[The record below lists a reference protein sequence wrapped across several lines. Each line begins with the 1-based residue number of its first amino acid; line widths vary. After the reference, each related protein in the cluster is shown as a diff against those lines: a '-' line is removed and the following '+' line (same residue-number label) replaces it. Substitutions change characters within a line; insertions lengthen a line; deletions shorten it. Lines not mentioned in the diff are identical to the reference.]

1 VTRRRSLFIKYAIP
15 LVLLSSG
22 AVIVSGLDQM
32 YFSYQESKTAL
43 ARVQHEKASAAAIRI
58 EQFARDLEHQIAWI
72 AQAQWGPRG
81 TTLDQ
86 RRLDSQRLL
95 RQVPAITEVSH
106 LDTEGHEQ
114 LRVSR
119 LAMDVVGSN
128 TDLSN
133 DPRFTE
139 ARSRKTWFS
148 PVYFRKESEP
158 YMTVA
163 LVGNGENAGV
173 VAAEANLKFIWDVVS
188 GMKVGQGGVAYVV
201 DAKGRL
207 IAHPDISLVL
217 RNTDLSTLP
226 LIRESIAQGGV
237 ESAAVQAI
245 TGHDVQGREVLSASA
260 PIAPLG
266 WNVLVDLPLSEALAP
281 LYSSLFRTALLLL
294 VGLVASV
301 LASLILVRRMVAPIH
316 VLQAG
321 AARIGGGE
329 LHQRIDVKT
338 GDELE
343 ALGEEFNCM
352 AEQLEESYAGLER
365 KVEERT
371 KDLTESLEQQ
381 TATSE
386 ILRVISQS
394 QTDEKPVFEK
404 ITQSCRRLFNS
415 SQIGINL
422 VRPDGLVY
430 LAAYVGPEE
439 STLREMYPFPIDYD
453 TGTGKAM
460 KERRA
465 LHYLDALAG
474 DDVPPRV
481 KHGAERIGARSV
493 VFAPLIRE
501 DQGIGAIFV
510 SRSVVS
516 PFSER
521 EIALLQTFA
530 DQAVIAIENVRLFQ
544 ELQSRT
550 EQLGESVEQ
559 FRALAEVSQAVNSTL
574 DLDQVLST
582 IVSRAVQLS
591 GTSSGAVYE
600 YEEADEQLRL
610 RATYG
615 LEPDVVETMLAK
627 TLRVGEGAAG
637 EAAQMRAPVEI
648 ANIGGTDLYEGELR
662 KVIDRAG
669 VRSLLAIP
677 LLREGRVLGALTV
690 SRRFEGTF
698 PAEVT
703 TLLQT
708 FAAQSAVA
716 IQNARLFREIEQK
729 SRELEVASQH
739 KSQFLANMSHE
750 LRTPLNAILGYTEL
764 IVDKIYGEVP
774 DKITDVLERVQKSG
788 RHLLGLINDVLDLS
802 KIEAGQLTLTLSD
815 YSVHDA
821 VQSAVTAVESLARE
835 KGLRLVVDVA
845 AKLPVGRADERR
857 VVQVLLNLVGNAIKF
872 TEEGEVAIRV
882 RRDNELFVVSVS
894 DTGAGIPKAQHERI
908 FEEFQQADGS
918 STRTNG
924 GTGLGLAI
932 ARKIIELHGGRI
944 WVESVVGE
952 GSTFTF
958 SVPVQA
964 GRRERSA

>member
-1 VTRRRSLFIKYAIP
+1 MRRRSLFFKYAIP
-15 LVLLSSG
+15 LMLLSSG

-43 ARVQHEKASAAAIRI
+43 ARVQHEKAIAAALRI
-58 EQFARDLEHQIAWI
+58 EQFARDLEHQVGWV

-81 TTLDQ
+81 ITLDQ
-86 RRLDSQRLL
+86 RRLDSLRLL
-95 RQVPAITEVSH
+95 RQVPAITDVSQ
-106 LDTEGHEQ
+106 LDPDGREQ
-114 LRVSR
+114 LKVSR
-119 LAMDVVGSN
+119 LAMDVVGSGV
-128 TDLSN
+128 DLSHSAN
-133 DPRFTE
+133 FTE
-139 ARSRKTWFS
+139 ARSRKTYFS

-158 YMTVA
+158 YITIA
-163 LVGNGENAGV
+163 LAGSGENTGV

-188 GMKVGQGGVAYVV
+188 GMRIGQGGVAYVL
-201 DAKGRL
+201 DAQGRL

-217 RNTDLSTLP
+217 QNTDLSKLP
-226 LIRESIAQGGV
+226 LIRDSIAQGGV
-237 ESAAVQAI
+237 ESTAVQAI
-245 TGHDVQGREVLSASA
+245 TGRDIQGREVLSASA

-266 WNVLVDLPLSEALAP
+266 WNVIVDLPLREALAP
-281 LYSSLFRTALLLL
+281 LYSSLLRTALLLL
-294 VGLVASV
+294 VGLTVSV

-316 VLQAG
+316 LLQAG

-329 LHQRIDVKT
+329 LDQRIDVKT

-371 KDLTESLEQQ
+371 KDLTKSLEQQ

-404 ITQSCRRLFNS
+404 ITQSCKRLFNS

-430 LAAYVGPEE
+430 LAAYVGPQEA
-439 STLREMYPFPIDYD
+439 TLREMYPFPIDYE

-460 KERRA
+460 KEQRA

-481 KHGAERIGARSV
+481 RQGAERIGARSV
-493 VFAPLIRE
+493 VFAPLVRE
-501 DQGIGAIFV
+501 GQGIGAIFV
-510 SRSVVS
+510 SRDIVS

-530 DQAVIAIENVRLFQ
+530 DQAVIAIENARLFQ

-582 IVSRAVQLS
+582 IVTRAVQLS
-591 GTSSGAVYE
+591 ATNFGAVYE
-600 YEEADEQLRL
+600 YEEADKQLRL

-615 LEPDVVETMLAK
+615 LDADVVEAMLAK
-627 TLRVGEGAAG
+627 TLKLGEGATG
-637 EAAQMRAPVEI
+637 EAAQTRAPVEV
-648 ANIGGTDLYEGELR
+648 ANVGSAAESFDGDLQ
-662 KVIDRAG
+662 KVIERAG

-677 LLREGRVLGALTV
+677 LLREGRVLGALSV
-690 SRRFEGTF
+690 SRTVTGAF
-698 PAEVT
+698 PPEVT
-703 TLLQT
+703 ELLQT

-716 IQNARLFREIEQK
+716 IQNARLFREIAQK
-729 SRELEVASQH
+729 SRELEIASQH
-739 KSQFLANMSHE
+739 KSLFLANMSHE

-774 DKITDVLERVQKSG
+774 QKITDVLDRVQKSG

-835 KGLRLVVDVA
+835 KGLRLVVDIA

-857 VVQVLLNLVGNAIKF
+857 IVQVLLNLVGNAIKF
-872 TEEGEVAIRV
+872 TEQGEVTVRV
-882 RRDNELFVVSVS
+882 SRENGFFMVSVS
-894 DTGAGIPKAQHERI
+894 DTGPGIPAAQHERI

-918 STRTNG
+918 ATRANG

-944 WVESVVGE
+944 WVESVVGK

-958 SVPVQA
+958 SLPVQA
-964 GRRERSA
+964 ERRELSA

>member
-1 VTRRRSLFIKYAIP
+1 MRRRSLFLKYAIP

-43 ARVQHEKASAAAIRI
+43 ARVQHEKAVAASIRI
-58 EQFARDLEHQIAWI
+58 EQFARDLEHQVAWI

-81 TTLDQ
+81 ITLDQ
-86 RRLDSQRLL
+86 RRLDSLRLL

-106 LDTEGHEQ
+106 LDPEGHEQ

-119 LAMDVVGSN
+119 LAMDVIGSN
-128 TDLSN
+128 TDLSHE
-133 DPRFTE
+133 PKFTE

-217 RNTDLSTLP
+217 QNTDLSRLP
-226 LIRESIAQGGV
+226 LVRDSIAQGGM

-266 WNVLVDLPLSEALAP
+266 WNVIVDLPLREALAP
-281 LYSSLFRTALLLL
+281 LYSSLLRTALLLL
-294 VGLVASV
+294 VGIAVSV

-316 VLQAG
+316 LLQAG

-329 LHQRIDVKT
+329 LDQRIDVKT

-371 KDLTESLEQQ
+371 RDLTESLEQQ

-394 QTDEKPVFEK
+394 QTDAQPVFAK
-404 ITQSCRRLFNS
+404 ITQSCQRLFKS

-422 VRPDGLVY
+422 VRPDGMIH
-430 LAAYVGPEE
+430 LAAYVGPNEA
-439 STLREMYPFPIDYD
+439 TLRTMYPFPIDNE
-453 TGTGKAM
+453 TGTGMVVA
-460 KERRA
+460 ERRA
-465 LHYLDALAG
+465 LHYADAIA
-474 DDVPPRV
+474 DVDVPPRV
-481 KHGAERIGARSV
+481 RQGAERIGARSV
-493 VFAPLIRE
+493 VFAPLLRE
-501 DQGIGAIFV
+501 SQGIGAIFV
-510 SRSVVS
+510 SRDVVA
-516 PFSER
+516 PFTDH
-521 EIALLQTFA
+521 EITLLKTFA
-530 DQAVIAIENVRLFQ
+530 DQAVIAIENARLFQ

-582 IVSRAVQLS
+582 IVTRAVQLS
-591 GTSSGAVYE
+591 ATNFGAVYE

-615 LEPDVVETMLAK
+615 LDADVVEAMLAK
-627 TLRVGEGAAG
+627 TLRLGEGATG
-637 EAAQMRAPVEI
+637 EAAQTRAPVEI
-648 ANIGGTDLYEGELR
+648 ANVGSANFDGELR

-677 LLREGRVLGALTV
+677 LLREGRVLGALSV
-690 SRRFEGTF
+690 SRTVTGTF
-698 PAEVT
+698 PPEVT
-703 TLLQT
+703 ELLQT

-716 IQNARLFREIEQK
+716 IQNARLFREIEKK
-729 SRELEVASQH
+729 SRELEIASQH

-764 IVDKIYGEVP
+764 IVDKIYGEIP
-774 DKITDVLERVQKSG
+774 QKITDVLDRVQKSG

-802 KIEAGQLTLTLSD
+802 KIEAGQLSLTLSD

-821 VQSAVTAVESLARE
+821 VQSAVTAVEPLAKE

-857 VVQVLLNLVGNAIKF
+857 IVQVLLNLVGNAIKF
-872 TEEGEVAIRV
+872 TEAGEVAVRV
-882 RRDNELFVVSVS
+882 RRDNGFFMVGVS
-894 DTGAGIPKAQHERI
+894 DTGPGIPQAQHERI

-918 STRTNG
+918 ATRANG

-944 WVESVVGE
+944 WVESVVGK

-958 SVPVQA
+958 SLPVQA
-964 GRRERSA
+964 ERRELSA